1 MTTSPSSSHASTL
14 NAKPV
19 SATSSIRH
27 AAVLGAG
34 IMGRQIAARLAS
46 VGLSVTLLDLAT
58 PNSPNKLA
66 EEAIARL
73 PGLKPRPFYR
83 ESDLRRITAGNYD
96 EHLPLIQRADLVIE
110 VIRENLEEKLALFR
124 RLEPYLRA
132 DALLVSNTSSIPVK
146 MIAHGL
152 SPQLRS
158 QFVGGFHFFNPEPLE
173 LLELIFAPEAT
184 SAQRKIATDFASHIL
199 AKEVVVAHD
208 TPAFVANRIGVFA
221 LMRAMQEFATGA
233 YTIEEIET
241 LTGPLVGRPASATFR
256 TADKVGLST
265 VLHVTSGLHQ
275 HLTNDPYRGVFNPPE
290 QLRRLVERGDLGAEK
305 GRGFSTKD
313 RSTNTIWNLDHE
325 TLEYRPSTG
334 LANLGDISS
343 ITRLATAPERVRAL
357 LDLPGRAG
365 DFTRRYLLELLH
377 YCAICIP
384 EITDSPAD
392 LDTAL
397 RAGFLWDIGPFQLW
411 NALGAADIAAR
422 ISQHGLVLPEWVTT
436 AIAKHGAIQTIDENF
451 PSSAPTI
458 RIQPESALVDLG
470 DGIAHFEFRSKANT
484 LSFAVIAEL
493 EHSLDLLESS
503 DDWRGMVIG
512 NPASGSFC
520 GGANVK
526 EIATAVQAGQIGAV
540 DALVSRFQ
548 RLMNRIYTFPK
559 PLVGAIK
566 GLALGGGAELS
577 LALPYVVAHPQS
589 FVGLVELGVG
599 LIPAGVG
606 STHFAFLAAERAAS
620 KDLAGIL
627 PFFRQ
632 GFERIAMGVVTN
644 NGYEAFDAG
653 FFGTGSRIIPC
664 KDQIIPA
671 AKALA
676 LSHTIGPFTARPPRG
691 DIFVLGAEGRA
702 PFEQRLEEMKHAGF
716 ISPYDA
722 FLAQTLLFVMTGG
735 AISGPQYVS
744 ECYLLNLEREQF
756 VALLSQEGTHHKLGR
771 FLKGLAR

>member
-1 MTTSPSSSHASTL
+1 MSTSPSTTDSHHSQ
-14 NAKPV
+14 PV
-19 SATSSIRH
+19 NSAVAIRH

-58 PNSPNKLA
+58 PNQPNKLA

-73 PGLKPRPFYR
+73 PSLKPRPFYR
-83 ESDLRRITAGNYD
+83 ESDLRRITPGNYD
-96 EHLPLIQRADLVIE
+96 EHLHLLQRADLIIE
-110 VIRENLEEKLALFR
+110 VIRENLDEKLTLFR
-124 RLEPYLRA
+124 RIEPYLRQ

-146 MIAHGL
+146 MIASGL

-173 LLELIFAPEAT
+173 LLELIFSPQAT
-184 SAQRKIATDFASHIL
+184 SSQRKIATDFASHIL
-199 AKEVVVAHD
+199 AKEVVIAHD

-221 LMRAMQEFATGA
+221 LMRAMQEFASGH

-241 LTGPLVGRPASATFR
+241 LTGPLVGRPSSATFR
-256 TADKVGLST
+256 TADKVGLPT
-265 VLHVTSGLHQ
+265 VLHVTSGLYQ
-275 HLTNDPYRGVFNPPE
+275 HLTHDPYRVIFNPPD
-290 QLRRLVERGDLGAEK
+290 QLKKLVERGDLGAEK

-313 RSTNTIWNLDHE
+313 RATNSIWNLDHAS
-325 TLEYRPSTG
+325 LEYRPPEG
-334 LANLGDISS
+334 LTNLGDISAIS
-343 ITRLATAPERVRAL
+343 RLSTAPERVRAL

-365 DFTRRYLLELLH
+365 DFIRRYLLELFH
-377 YCAICIP
+377 YCAITIP
-384 EITDSPAD
+384 EITESPAD

-422 ISQHGLVLPEWVTT
+422 MTQQGLVLPEWVTA
-436 AIAKHGAIQTIDENF
+436 AIATHGSIPTVEDDF
-451 PSSAPTI
+451 PSSSPQI
-458 RIQPESALVDLG
+458 RVQPESALVDLG
-470 DGIAHFEFRSKANT
+470 EGIAHFEFRSKANT
-484 LSFAVIAEL
+484 LSFSVIAEL
-493 EHSLDLLESS
+493 EHALDHIEGN

-526 EIATAVQAGQIGAV
+526 EIAAAVQGGNISAV
-540 DALVSRFQ
+540 DSLVTRFQ

-559 PLVGAIK
+559 PLVGAMK

-606 STHFAFLAAERAAS
+606 STHFAYLAAERAAS
-620 KDLAGIL
+620 KDLAGVL

-632 GFERIAMGVVTN
+632 GFERIAMGAVTN
-644 NGYEAFDAG
+644 SGYEAFDAG
-653 FFGTGSRIIPC
+653 FFSSGSRIIPC
-664 KDQIIPA
+664 RDHLIPA

-676 LSHTIGPFTARPPRG
+676 LSHTIGPFTPRPPRG

-716 ISPYDA
+716 IAPYDA

-756 VALLSQEGTHHKLGR
+756 VALLSQEGTHKKLGR
-771 FLKGLAR
+771 FLKGLDR